1 MAQKTCEIDFGLDE
15 LPGRKLHHALRMHRE
30 RHSVTPGR
38 FLGQSAFVVSGHAA
52 LRRAF
57 SDDVRFPGH
66 RMYQASFEGAVGN
79 SFISMG
85 DDAQH
90 RIYRKLATPAFR
102 LRAIGAYED
111 ESITGIANELVDGLG
126 GEVESG
132 GSVDLVARFTARFPY
147 LVIARMLG
155 LPRDREDEFHGWALA
170 LLNFREDPTRG
181 AEARGALTRYLAPI
195 VEERRADPRD
205 DVISELV
212 HAETEGRKLT
222 DEEVFSHVRLLFPTG
237 GETTYGTLGNLISTL
252 LTEGLWT
259 EIASNPSLIPQVVD
273 ESLRFESSIAVL
285 PRLSA
290 SCETEFEGVAIPPD
304 SWVMFAI
311 AAANRDPSIFQNPE
325 KFDIERTPG
334 DILAFGRGKKSCPGM
349 HFAKRN
355 MSLALRVL
363 LERLPDLEL
372 VDAKAAIPRRS
383 VLRAPDALR
392 VRVAR

>member
-15 LPGRKLHHALRMHRE
+15 LPGRELHHALRMHRE
-30 RHSVTPGR
+30 RHSVTPVH
-38 FLGQSAFVVSGHAA
+38 FLGQPAFVVSGHTA

-57 SDDVRFPGH
+57 ADDVRFPGH

-102 LRAIGAYED
+102 LRAIGTYED
-111 ESITGIANELVDGLG
+111 ESVTAIANELVDALSADVAAGR
-126 GEVESG
+126 
-132 GSVDLVARFTARFPY
+132 SVDLVARFTARFPY

-155 LPRDREDEFHGWALA
+155 LPKDREDEFHGWAVA
-170 LLNFREDPTRG
+170 LLKFREDPARG
-181 AEARGALTRYLAPI
+181 TEARGALTRYLAPI
-195 VEERRADPRD
+195 VEERRANPRD

-237 GETTYGTLGNLISTL
+237 GETTYGTLGNSISTL

-259 EIASNPSLIPQVVD
+259 EIASNPSCIPQVVD

-290 SCETEFEGVAIPPD
+290 SRETEFEGVEIPPD

-311 AAANRDPSIFQNPE
+311 AGANRDPSVFENPD
-325 KFDIERTPG
+325 KFDVGRTSG

-355 MSLALRVL
+355 IGIALGVL
-363 LERLPDLEL
+363 LERFPDLEL
-372 VDAKAAIPRRS
+372 VDEKAAIPRRS